1 MYDKM
6 LVIFWVLRD
15 YLLVPPHNGVV
26 QSTNISAVKAAEFNR
41 YLSSFLQ
48 ESKPPYSTHGWL
60 CVHLILCYYYYYF
73 FPSLDCGEGHALTA
87 VREISCYYLI
97 QSPLSTNVKGHL
109 WCHLTQ

>member
-1 MYDKM
+1 M

-60 CVHLILCYYYYYF
+60 CAFDFMLLLLLF
-73 FPSLDCGEGHALTA
+73 FFLH
-87 VREISCYYLI
+87 
-97 QSPLSTNVKGHL
+97 
-109 WCHLTQ
+109 

>member
-73 FPSLDCGEGHALTA
+73 FFTRLGRVMHLQQSERFHAT
-87 VREISCYYLI
+87 I
-97 QSPLSTNVKGHL
+97 
-109 WCHLTQ
+109 